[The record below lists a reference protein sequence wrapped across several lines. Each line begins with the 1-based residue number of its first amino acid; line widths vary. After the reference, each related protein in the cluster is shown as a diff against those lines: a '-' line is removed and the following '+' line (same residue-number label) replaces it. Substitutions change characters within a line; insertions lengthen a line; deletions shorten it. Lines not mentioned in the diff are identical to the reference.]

1 MEKTRLAS
9 IRSIKGFT
17 QQQMADKLFMDVST
31 YNRKEKGQVKIRK
44 EEWSKIADVLEVS
57 IEDIYEGEESHV
69 FVFRGQSTENY
80 LGTNHIY
87 AIPQSMLASQQKY
100 IVMLEAEIARL
111 KK

>member
-69 FVFRGQSTENY
+69 FRDQSTENY